1 MEAPHR
7 SHHLAKFD
15 GQRPCTGRYI
25 TYLICY
31 VTSYDHV
38 FRELYEFIRGSHL
51 WQLTTLSSLM
61 AIGLTIIEITHLI
74 CHVNLQDHVIKGSCD
89 FMEGNSSLRVTVL
102 SNLVAVNIVAVEIKH
117 VCHVT
122 LPDHVI
128 KGSC

>member
-1 MEAPHR
+1 
-7 SHHLAKFD
+7 
-15 GQRPCTGRYI
+15 
-25 TYLICY
+25 
-31 VTSYDHV
+31 
-38 FRELYEFIRGSHL
+38 
-51 WQLTTLSSLM
+51 M

-89 FMEGNSSLRVTVL
+89 FMEGNSSLCVTVL